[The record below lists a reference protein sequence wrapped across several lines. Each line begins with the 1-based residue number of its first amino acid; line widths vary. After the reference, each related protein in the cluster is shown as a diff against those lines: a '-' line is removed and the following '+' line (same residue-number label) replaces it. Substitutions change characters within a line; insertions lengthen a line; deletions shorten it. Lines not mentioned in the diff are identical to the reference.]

1 MTTQTIKCNHFF
13 CTMPA
18 RAYSNYPAAYMVTQ
32 TFPNGHE
39 RVTYVCEKDMKEMS
53 KVLIPSDTVVR
64 L

>member
-1 MTTQTIKCNHFF
+1 MKCTHFF
-13 CTMPA
+13 CEMPA
-18 RAYSNYPAAYMVTQ
+18 RAYSRRDAAYKVTQ

-53 KVLIPSDTVVR
+53 KVLQPSDTVVR